1 MSAILDSIMKI
12 TPLQIS
18 DFLKF
23 SVHYICCHIQPIT
36 VVTYYVAIN
45 FVKDCNAFWCNIT
58 CLVAILNALIDCRLR
73 LDYQVTII
81 YLVLMDSLIPK
92 TMV

>member
-23 SVHYICCHIQPIT
+23 QYIIY
-36 VVTYYVAIN
+36 VVTYN
-45 FVKDCNAFWCNIT
+45 
-58 CLVAILNALIDCRLR
+58 
-73 LDYQVTII
+73 Q
-81 YLVLMDSLIPK
+81 
-92 TMV
+92 

>member
-23 SVHYICCHIQPIT
+23 SVHYLCCHIQPIT
-36 VVTYYVAIN
+36 VVTYYVAILSKIVMH
-45 FVKDCNAFWCNIT
+45 FGAIIT

-92 TMV
+92 TME